1 MVLGVELVEG
11 GKDLFGDLVKD
22 TVPVELP
29 CGDKFGNGLCRFEGL
44 LRLLAVI
51 ALGEDADAEV
61 LEA

>member
-29 CGDKFGNGLCRFEGL
+29 CGDKFGDGLCRFECL
-44 LRLLAVI
+44 LRLLAVV
-51 ALGEDADAEV
+51 ALGEDADAEI